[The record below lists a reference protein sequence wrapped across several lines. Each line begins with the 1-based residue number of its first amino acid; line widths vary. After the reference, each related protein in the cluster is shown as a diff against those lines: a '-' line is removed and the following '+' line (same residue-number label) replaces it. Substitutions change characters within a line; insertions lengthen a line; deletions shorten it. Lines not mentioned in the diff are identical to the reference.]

1 MVRRIDDSRHGE
13 LPLIEVPR
21 TFHAPA
27 DWQPPHHFPELTGVV
42 ALDVETKDPGI
53 SEGRG
58 SCWPLGGRWPLAG
71 QGFVCGVALCWMTK
85 RIYYPLRHAAGN
97 IVHSDI
103 VFWCWLREQAA
114 KPDVTFVMAN
124 ATYDTGWLKRHGI
137 VLANPPRDVQVMAFL
152 LDEHRKSYALSA
164 LARHYLGRDKQTLL
178 MVDMARALHIANP
191 MANMDK
197 LPAWVVTPYALEDAK
212 LTYDLYW
219 HLLPKIHS
227 EELLPPFDLES
238 QCTEVSVDM
247 RWEGVR
253 IDETL
258 LEGTGLLFDDRR
270 GRALKNIQDMTGVL
284 MQPFENDSAMKA
296 LKIEN
301 NNVVFGTT
309 ATGRDSVAKNVLQG
323 IGSPV
328 AKAILEARMYD
339 KYKSTF
345 VDSMQNFIHHGR
357 VHAEFHSTRNSSSN
371 DEYLNDDSVFGASSG
386 RFASSHPNLQNIPV
400 RTEEGRMIRDCFI
413 PEEGERWV
421 KLDYASQEPRL
432 TVHFANLA
440 RIGGRPLR
448 GAADMVARF
457 NANPLLDLHG
467 ECGVLMDVPRK
478 DAKTINLALA
488 YGMQGA
494 SLCRSLNLPTKWIT
508 SRRTGQLVEVAGDAG
523 ERLLKKH
530 FEAVPFIK
538 GIFDLAKET
547 AASRGYVKTIIGQRI
562 RFERYGDGNYA
573 RVHKALNGVIQGS
586 AGNQMKMAL
595 VALRREGLPSNLTV
609 HDEANKSVPK
619 GEEGE
624 RMVDRMVEIME
635 DVLPLAVPVIAEA
648 KTGRSWGH
656 CR

>member
-1 MVRRIDDSRHGE
+1 MVRRIDDSRQDE
-13 LPLIEVPR
+13 LGLIEVPR

-27 DWQPPHHFPELTGVV
+27 DWVPPSFMPELSGMV

-58 SCWPLGGRWPLAG
+58 SCWPLAG
-71 QGFVCGVALCWMTK
+71 QGFVCGVALCSRDFK
-85 RIYYPLRHAAGN
+85 VYYPLAHAAGN
-97 IVHSDI
+97 IVYSHI

-124 ATYDTGWLKRHGI
+124 AAYDTGWLKRHGI
-137 VLANPPRDVQVMAFL
+137 ILANPPRDVQVMAFL

-164 LARHYLGRDKQTLL
+164 LARDNLGRDKQTLL
-178 MVDMARALHIANP
+178 LVDMARALHIANP

-197 LPAWVVTPYALEDAK
+197 LPAWIVSPYAVEDAV
-212 LTYDLYW
+212 LTYDLY
-219 HLLPKIHS
+219 HKLLPKL
-227 EELLPPFDLES
+227 EAEDLRRAFDLES
-238 QCTEVSVDM
+238 QCTLVTVDM

-253 IDETL
+253 IDSTL
-258 LEGTGLLFDDRR
+258 LEVTGLLFDNCCE
-270 GRALKNIQDMTGVL
+270 RALKTVRDMTGVH

-301 NNVVFGTT
+301 SGVVFGTT
-309 ATGRDSVAKNVLQG
+309 ATGRDSVAKAVLQG

-345 VDSMQNFIHHGR
+345 VDSMQNFIHRGR

-371 DEYLNDDSVFGASSG
+371 DEYLDDDSVFGASSG

-413 PEEGERWV
+413 PDDRDSMWA

-440 RIGGRPLR
+440 RISGRPLR

-467 ECGVLMDVPRK
+467 ETALLMGVPRQH
-478 DAKTINLALA
+478 AKVINLALA

-494 SLCRSLNLPTKWIT
+494 SLCRSLGLPTKWIT
-508 SRRTGQLVEVAGDAG
+508 SRRTGQLVEVAGDEG
-523 ERLLKKH
+523 QRLINKH
-530 FEAVPFIK
+530 SAEVPFIK

-547 AASRGYVKTIIGQRI
+547 AQSRGYVKTIIGQRI

-619 GEEGE
+619 GEAGE
-624 RMVDRMVEIME
+624 RMIDRMVEIME

-648 KTGRSWGH
+648 KTGSSWGA